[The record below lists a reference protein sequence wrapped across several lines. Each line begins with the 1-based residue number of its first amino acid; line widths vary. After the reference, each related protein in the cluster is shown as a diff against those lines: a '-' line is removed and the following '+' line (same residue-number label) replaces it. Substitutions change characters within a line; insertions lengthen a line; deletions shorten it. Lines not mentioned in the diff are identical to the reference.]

1 MLGNYLTKHP
11 AIYDTI
17 MDMIDEY
24 RAVVNEYNLSVGIED
39 IAARILRP
47 DDQVIGAAAEV
58 YSAVYVDAVDQFLLL
73 AAAALRVPIGQGVL
87 HLGWH
92 CAVDIGGD
100 GILQVDLEGI
110 KRQEICARWAFNA
123 EFHNYIE
130 PQQIVFARENDR
142 IGWIIHPVTGINMT
156 GVIFPLAFLIG
167 PRKQLLV

>member
-1 MLGNYLTKHP
+1 MLGYYLTKHP

-24 RAVVNEYNLSVGIED
+24 RAVVNSYNKSVGLED

-58 YSAVYVDAVDQFLLL
+58 YSAIYVNAADNNLML

-92 CAVDIGGD
+92 CQMDLGGD
-100 GILQVDLEGI
+100 GILQVDLENI
-110 KRQEICARWAFNA
+110 KRAEICAQWAYNGT
-123 EFHNYIE
+123 FHNYIE
-130 PQQIVFARENDR
+130 PQQIVFARENDL
-142 IGWIIHPVTGINMT
+142 INWIIHPVTGINMT
-156 GVIFPLAFLIG
+156 GVVFPIAYLIG

>member
-1 MLGNYLTKHP
+1 MLGYYLTRHP

-24 RAVVNEYNLSVGIED
+24 RAVVNEYNLSVGLED
-39 IAARILRP
+39 IAARMLRP

-58 YSAVYVDAVDQFLLL
+58 YHAIYLNGVDNNLLL
-73 AAAALRVPIGQGVL
+73 AAAALRVPMGQGVL

-92 CAVDIGGD
+92 TQADLGGD
-100 GILQVDLEGI
+100 GILQVDLERI
-110 KRQEICARWAFNA
+110 KRQEICAQWAYDG

-130 PQQIVFARENDR
+130 PQQIVFAKQNDL
-142 IGWIIHPVTGINMT
+142 INWIIHPVTGINMT
-156 GVIFPLAFLIG
+156 CVVFPIAFLIG

>member
-1 MLGNYLTKHP
+1 MLGYYLTKHP

-24 RAVVNEYNLSVGIED
+24 RAVVNSYNDSVELVD

-47 DDQVIGAAAEV
+47 DDQVIGKAAEV
-58 YSAVYVDAVDQFLLL
+58 YEATYVDAIDQFIYLM
-73 AAAALRVPIGQGVL
+73 AASLRVPIGQGVL

-92 CAVDIGGD
+92 CAGDLGGD

-110 KRQEICARWAFNA
+110 KRQEVCARWAYYG

-142 IGWIIHPVTGINMT
+142 IAWIVHPVTGLNRIC
-156 GVIFPLAFLIG
+156 VISPIAFLIG